1 MRAQCAAQA
10 VWTGPQVKG
19 PRSSVKLI
27 IGWKV
32 SPLSS
37 LVARLKP
44 SVTPSAQ
51 A

>member
-1 MRAQCAAQA
+1 MRAQCAAHA
-10 VWTGPQVKG
+10 VWTGAQVNG

-27 IGWKV
+27 IGWKLTP
-32 SPLSS
+32 SSS

-44 SVTPSAQ
+44 SVTPSVQ